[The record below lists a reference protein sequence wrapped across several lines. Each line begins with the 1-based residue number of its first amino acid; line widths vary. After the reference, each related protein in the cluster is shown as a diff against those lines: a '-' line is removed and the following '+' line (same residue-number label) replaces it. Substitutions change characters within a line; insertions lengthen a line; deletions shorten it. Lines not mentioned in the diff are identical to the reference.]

1 MDDCGPDGLYS
12 DWGYIPLYNNP
23 DPPTKDEVLAFYE
36 RADHD
41 AALED
46 LVALIYSEVK
56 RRGGI
61 YKMHADGNN
70 CPKFKEKL
78 YDYLWVGEGVDR
90 IDKVRE
96 ESKNHPPY
104 VVPCFDFRN
113 GKPKEEDEVYPNTIP
128 YMQFA
133 LLLAGRPFTGER
145 TTIPGVRYLSEDK
158 DPLLRVDLLP

>member
-1 MDDCGPDGLYS
+1 MDEYGADGLFN
-12 DWGYIPLYNNP
+12 DWGYKPLYNNP
-23 DPPTKDEVLAFYE
+23 LPPTKDEVLAFHE
-36 RADHD
+36 SADHD

-46 LVALIYSEVK
+46 LIALIYSEVK

-61 YKMHADGNN
+61 YKMHADNN
-70 CPKFKEKL
+70 NIPKTKTQL
-78 YDYLWVGEGVDR
+78 YDYLWVGENVFQ

-113 GKPKEEDEVYPNTIP
+113 GKSGISEDEIYRHTIP
-128 YMQFA
+128 FMQFP

-145 TTIPGVRYLSEDK
+145 ATIPGVRYS
-158 DPLLRVDLLP
+158 P